1 MKQGALPSESEGPQ
15 AGVKRSLHA
24 GVWLFVKA
32 SHRARCSH
40 ELAEF

>member
-1 MKQGALPSESEGPQ
+1 MKQAAISSESEALQ
-15 AGVKRSLHA
+15 AGAKRLLHA